1 MKGEYK
7 QERDLCELLLMGY
20 TPNPRHSGS
29 DRCRSHAH
37 TPPLRSHTGKKRR
50 RKGQP
55 LCPLNFCSQTLC
67 CFVPLSTNC
76 SKNLPPAA
84 SSESKILNKFPK
96 VLTCHNYLASSSPSP
111 SSSAK
116 RACWGLVS
124 WQSVQCLLFLKNT
137 LLDKDFRMDLHLPI
151 GNVLYI
157 SIKLDQLKTEHRQ
170 ADNIICQDFKN

>member
-1 MKGEYK
+1 MKGKYK
-7 QERDLCELLLMGY
+7 TREGPVWVAVDGAYPESKTQDLIDVARMHTHLPY
-20 TPNPRHSGS
+20 
-29 DRCRSHAH
+29 AH
-37 TPPLRSHTGKKRR
+37 TQARR
-50 RKGQP
+50 KKGQP
-55 LCPLNFCSQTLC
+55 LCPLNFCSQTLW
-67 CFVPLSTNC
+67 CFVLLSTNC

-84 SSESKILNKFPK
+84 SSEPKILNKFPK

-124 WQSVQCLLFLKNT
+124 WQSVHCLLFLKNT
-137 LLDKDFRMDLHLPI
+137 SLDKGFGMDLHLPI